1 MRGLSVRLIFYSEL
15 SVENCAL
22 WRVGPL
28 CRVGPLN
35 VLAPT
40 GMSRLPPVSLNRHD
54 PSLVVRSCSLRL
66 ATAREY
72 VMLMGPPRESVN
84 Y

>member
-40 GMSRLPPVSLNRHD
+40 GI
-54 PSLVVRSCSLRL
+54 LRL
-66 ATAREY
+66 SFGAVRY
-72 VMLMGPPRESVN
+72 GLLRLESM
-84 Y
+84 